1 MSVSAHEPK
10 QKYTHTQPYPILRG
24 ENLKAK
30 WFLALLIIL
39 LITFPL
45 MFLINPANWTSR
57 ENSAKN
63 VYFGVTFSSNTTA
76 EARLLI
82 DRVKC
87 YTNLLVVDSGP
98 VSKNETTLNEICNY
112 ATNAGLNIIVYFGK
126 FDHSWQ
132 LPWVDDARQKWGTQF
147 LGVYFYDEPAGSLL
161 DTGNNS
167 LYIRSN
173 PPENY
178 DDMAN
183 LFINSWQ
190 NMLGLHSL
198 KTTATPPTT
207 FTSDYALYWF
217 DYLAG
222 YDVILAQIGLNHT
235 LGQDIALARGAA
247 KVQNKSWGA
256 IVTWTYDKLP
266 YLEDGNK
273 LYQDMLTAYENGAK
287 YIIVFNYPKIN
298 NYGVLKQEHFEAL
311 EKLWHK
317 IRTDQNHNPISA
329 QTVLVLPKNYGWG
342 MRNPNDTIWG
352 LWSADEKSPQIWNA
366 TRTLLNRYGSHLD
379 IVYDDPMFSVKD
391 KYSEIYYWNS
401 TR

>member
-1 MSVSAHEPK
+1 MRVSAHEPK
-10 QKYTHTQPYPILRG
+10 QKYIQIHYPFPRG
-24 ENLKAK
+24 ENLKVK
-30 WFLALLIIL
+30 WVPALFSIL
-39 LITFPL
+39 LLTFSL
-45 MFLINPANWTSR
+45 MFLINPANWTCR
-57 ENSAKN
+57 ENSVKD

-82 DRVKC
+82 DRVKQ
-87 YTNLLVVDSGP
+87 YTNLLVVQSGP

-126 FDHSWQ
+126 FDQSWQ
-132 LPWVDDARQKWGTQF
+132 LPWVDNARQKWGTRF
-147 LGVYFYDEPAGSLL
+147 LGVYHYDEPAGSLL
-161 DTGNNS
+161 DTGNTS

-183 LFINSWQ
+183 LFIDSWQ
-190 NMLGLHSL
+190 NMPEMHSL
-198 KTTATPPTT
+198 KTMATRPTK

-222 YDVILAQIGLNHT
+222 YDVVLTQIGLNHS
-235 LGQDIALARGAA
+235 LAQDIALTRGAA
-247 KVQNKSWGA
+247 KVQNKSWGV
-256 IVTWTYDKLP
+256 IVTWTYDKPP
-266 YLEDGNK
+266 YLEDANK
-273 LYQDMLTAYENGAK
+273 LYQDMLTAYESGAK

-298 NYGVLKQEHFEAL
+298 DYGVLKQEDFEAL
-311 EKLWHK
+311 EKFWHE
-317 IRTDQNHNPISA
+317 IQTDQNYNPISA
-329 QTVLVLPKNYGWG
+329 QIVLVLPKNYGWG

-352 LWSADEKSPQIWNA
+352 LWSADHKSLVIWNA
-366 TRTLLNRYGSHLD
+366 TRTLLKRYGSHLD
-379 IVYDDPMFSVKD
+379 IVYDDPMLSVKD